1 MSSKGNAKA
10 SKEVDA
16 SDDVIAKPLRKKT
29 DSKESVLFVT
39 RDKVFDLSVCGFR
52 ATKRLPSGKLVF
64 EFPKALYDSH
74 IKNDFRIKQGLL
86 VPYEA

>member
-10 SKEVDA
+10 SKEIDT
-16 SDDVIAKPLRKKT
+16 SDDVIAKPLRKKS

-39 RDKVFDLSVCGFR
+39 RDKTFDLAISGIR
-52 ATKRLPSGKLVF
+52 PTKRTQDGKLVF
-64 EFPKALYDSH
+64 EFSKAVFESH
-74 IKNDFRIKQGLL
+74 IKHDFRIKQGLL